1 MWLPQFV
8 SVKQRRIHHGFPGVK
23 LVGRQLLLPG
33 SGCALIMLTVAGPVA
48 QDRPYPVFTAV
59 HLDATMKTL
68 GPNVAGVRESLA
80 GGEYSTAKE
89 RVIRSREQ
97 LATTV
102 TFWRDRD
109 RDDAVGYLRAVL
121 DRMDALD
128 IALSTDTVDAQAL
141 GRLMTA
147 IEDGCAACHG
157 VYRERDRDTGDYRLH
172 RRAAR

>member
-1 MWLPQFV
+1 M
-8 SVKQRRIHHGFPGVK
+8 
-23 LVGRQLLLPG
+23 LPG
-33 SGCALIMLTVAGPVA
+33 SVCALIMLTVAGPVA

-89 RVIRSREQ
+89 RVVRSREQ

-109 RDDAVGYLRAVL
+109 RADALGYLRAVL
-121 DRMDALD
+121 DRMDLLD
-128 IALSTDTVDAQAL
+128 AALSTDTVDAPAA

-147 IEDGCAACHG
+147 IDDGCAACHG

>member
-1 MWLPQFV
+1 M
-8 SVKQRRIHHGFPGVK
+8 K

-33 SGCALIMLTVAGPVA
+33 SVCVLIMLTVAGPVA

-121 DRMDALD
+121 DRMDLLD
-128 IALSTDTVDAQAL
+128 AALSTDTVDAPAA
-141 GRLMTA
+141 GRLLA
-147 IEDGCAACHG
+147 EIDEGCAVCHT
-157 VYRERDRDTGDYRLH
+157 VYREQDRDTGDYRLN